1 LQDKR
6 KPIGSF
12 IFLGTTGVGKTE
24 LAKALADF
32 LFNDENA
39 MTRIDM
45 SEYQER
51 HAVSRLI
58 GAPPGYVG
66 YDEGGQLTEAV
77 RRKPYSVVL
86 LDEIEKAHPDV
97 FNILLQVLDDGRLT
111 DNKGRTV
118 NFKNTIIIMTSNIG
132 SHLIQENFK
141 DLNDNNHEQVLAQT
155 KNELFELLK
164 QTIRPEFLNRIDELI
179 MFTPLNRTEI
189 REIVNLQFKAVQN
202 TLAEMGI
209 SIEATKEALDWL
221 AQLGYDPQF
230 GARPLKRV
238 IQKRILNELSKEI
251 LAGKVDKD
259 SKIKLD
265 MFDNKFV
272 FINQE

>member
-1 LQDKR
+1 M
-6 KPIGSF
+6 
-12 IFLGTTGVGKTE
+12 V
-24 LAKALADF
+24 
-32 LFNDENA
+32 
-39 MTRIDM
+39 RIDM

-51 HAVSRLI
+51 HAVSRVI

-77 RRKPYSVVL
+77 RRRPYSVIL

-111 DNKGRTV
+111 DNKGRVV

-132 SHLIQENFK
+132 SNIIQENFQELE
-141 DLNDNNHEQVLAQT
+141 DDNRDSIIAKT
-155 KNELFELLK
+155 KNELFDLLRK
-164 QTIRPEFLNRIDELI
+164 TIRPEFLNRIDEII
-179 MFTPLNRTEI
+179 MFTPLTRNEI
-189 REIVNLQFKAVQN
+189 GAIVKLQFKQVQA
-202 TLAEMGI
+202 TLAEMGVTLDA
-209 SIEATKEALDWL
+209 SEEALDWL

-238 IQKRILNELSKEI
+238 IQKRILNELSKQI
-251 LAGKVDKD
+251 LSGKVDRD

-265 MFDNKFV
+265 VFDNNFV
-272 FINQE
+272 FLNTQEPAVI

>member
-1 LQDKR
+1 M
-6 KPIGSF
+6 
-12 IFLGTTGVGKTE
+12 V
-24 LAKALADF
+24 
-32 LFNDENA
+32 
-39 MTRIDM
+39 RIDM

-77 RRKPYSVVL
+77 RRKPYSVIL

-111 DNKGRTV
+111 DNKGRLV

-141 DLNDNNHEQVLAQT
+141 QLDDFNHEEVVAKT

-179 MFTPLNRTEI
+179 MFTPLNRDEI
-189 REIVNLQFKAVQN
+189 RDIARLQFNQVRQ
-202 TLAEMGI
+202 TLAEMN
-209 SIEATKEALDWL
+209 IEMEASEEALDWL

-251 LAGKVDKD
+251 LAGKVDKE
-259 SKIKLD
+259 SRILLD
-265 MFDNKFV
+265 VFDNKFV
-272 FINQE
+272 FLNKDKLEEVKV

>member
-1 LQDKR
+1 
-6 KPIGSF
+6 
-12 IFLGTTGVGKTE
+12 
-24 LAKALADF
+24 
-32 LFNDENA
+32 
-39 MTRIDM
+39 M

-51 HAVSRLI
+51 HSVSRLI

-111 DNKGRTV
+111 DNKGRLV

-141 DLNDNNHEQVLAQT
+141 NLDETNHDEVVAKT

-179 MFTPLNRTEI
+179 MFTPLNRKEVRDI
-189 REIVNLQFKAVQN
+189 AALQFRHVQDS
-202 TLAEMGI
+202 LAEMGVE
-209 SIEATKEALDWL
+209 IEASPEALDWL
-221 AQLGYDPQF
+221 AELGYDPQF

-238 IQKRILNELSKEI
+238 IQKKILNELSKEI
-251 LAGKVDKD
+251 LAGTIDKD
-259 SKIKLD
+259 SRIKLD

-272 FINQE
+272 FLNNKKPTT

>member
-1 LQDKR
+1 
-6 KPIGSF
+6 
-12 IFLGTTGVGKTE
+12 
-24 LAKALADF
+24 
-32 LFNDENA
+32 
-39 MTRIDM
+39 
-45 SEYQER
+45 
-51 HAVSRLI
+51 
-58 GAPPGYVG
+58 GYVG

-77 RRKPYSVVL
+77 RRKPYSVIL

-111 DNKGRTV
+111 DNKGRVV

-132 SHLIQENFK
+132 SHLIQDNFK
-141 DLNDNNHEQVLAQT
+141 ALSDENRDEIVAKT

-179 MFTPLNRTEI
+179 MFTPLNRGEI
-189 REIVNLQFKAVQN
+189 RNIVDLQFKHVQD

-209 SIEATKEALDWL
+209 TIEASPEALDWL
-221 AQLGYDPQF
+221 AELGYDPQF

-251 LAGKVDKD
+251 LAGKVDKE

-265 MFDNKFV
+265 MFDNNFV
-272 FINQE
+272 FVNNN